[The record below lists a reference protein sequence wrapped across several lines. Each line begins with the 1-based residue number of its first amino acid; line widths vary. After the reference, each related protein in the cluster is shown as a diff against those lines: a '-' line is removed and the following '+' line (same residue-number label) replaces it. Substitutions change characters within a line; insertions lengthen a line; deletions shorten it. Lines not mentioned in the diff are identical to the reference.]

1 MPSAQTWVDY
11 ELDDLSDDDLIEEL
25 EERGY
30 TVLDK
35 NEKPEMEDLL
45 YKIRQEYILCNPEQ
59 FRKFIEQLLD
69 EEGMR
74 V

>member
-11 ELDDLSDDDLIEEL
+11 DLDDLSDDDLIDEL
-25 EERGY
+25 EDRGY

-35 NEKPEMEDLL
+35 NEKPEMENVL

>member
-1 MPSAQTWVDY
+1 MPYVQTWVDY